1 MSVAPVVATTV
12 LAHAAFN
19 GTRLTISLDALAQ
32 GASALT
38 VGVLM
43 SLFAALPML
52 LAVPAGRLLDRV
64 GVRVPLIVSTVCIA
78 VSVLLPAAV
87 PGMAMLYVASA
98 AVGTSFMLFHIG
110 VQHAIGEMSSPE
122 DRRDNFGWLA
132 LGFSISNF
140 AGPTIAGTSI
150 DHFGHRATFCLLALS
165 AAAAFTML
173 VWRRASF
180 SRREGRASG
189 AARGSTMELL
199 RSTELR
205 RVFIVSGMLAS
216 AWDLFVFVTPIY
228 GTSIGLS
235 ATTIGF
241 ILGSFAAAT
250 ILVRL
255 ALPWLSR
262 QVREWPMIAATFFI
276 AAIGFAIL
284 PMMREV
290 GLLAAT
296 SFLLG
301 LGLGATQPSIMALIY
316 ASAPAGRGGEAVGVR
331 SVVLNISSTFLP
343 LAFGGIGAAL
353 GMLPVFWS
361 MALAMA
367 GGGYYAERARR
378 AADAVHK
385 APKSLC

>member
-1 MSVAPVVATTV
+1 MSVAPVVVTTI

-19 GTRLTISLDALAQ
+19 GTRLTISLNALSL

-43 SLFAALPML
+43 SLFAALPMV

-64 GVRVPLIVSTVCIA
+64 GVRVPLIVATACLSL
-78 VSVLLPAAV
+78 SVLLPAAL

-98 AVGTSFMLFHIG
+98 AVGTSFMLFHIA
-110 VQHAIGEMSSPE
+110 VQHAIGEMSAPE

-150 DHFGHRATFCLLALS
+150 DHLGHRATFCLLALS
-165 AAAAFTML
+165 AVGAVTLL
-173 VWRRASF
+173 VSTRARF
-180 SRREGRASG
+180 SRRRGGDGET
-189 AARGSTMELL
+189 ARGSTLDL
-199 RSTELR
+199 VRRPELR
-205 RVFIVSGMLAS
+205 RVFIVSGMLAA

-235 ATTIGF
+235 ATTIGL

-262 QVREWPMIAATFFI
+262 RAREWPMIAATFAI
-276 AAIGFAIL
+276 AAVGFAMFPL
-284 PMMREV
+284 MREV

-296 SFLLG
+296 SFFLG
-301 LGLGATQPSIMALIY
+301 LGLGATQPSIMNLIY
-316 ASAPAGRGGEAVGVR
+316 ASAPPGRAGEAVGVR
-331 SVVLNISSTFLP
+331 SVVLNISSTFMP

-361 MALAMA
+361 MAAAMA
-367 GGGYYAERARR
+367 SGGLFANRARR
-378 AADAVHK
+378 AADAPHK
-385 APKSLC
+385 SSKSLC